1 MIRNNESTHLSLRVQ
16 WGIFFR
22 QWLRDPLRTAAITP
36 SGRQL
41 ARMMAAALP
50 DDCRS
55 VVELGGGTGVIT
67 HEVLRSGIEPGR
79 LLVFEL
85 NRALHDLLRQRFPD
99 VHVSCT
105 DACRLHE
112 VIKRTE
118 FEHGGQVDA
127 IVSGL
132 GLLSMPVATQRE
144 ILAVAFDAMG
154 PDGRLI
160 QFTYGPFSPV
170 SRALRSE
177 LGLYG
182 RRRCFAWKNLPPA
195 SVYVYQR
202 TRPV

>member
-1 MIRNNESTHLSLRVQ
+1 MIRNNASTHLSLPMQ

-22 QWLRDPLRTAAITP
+22 QWLRDPLRTAAIAP

-41 ARMMAAALP
+41 ARLMAAALP
-50 DDCRS
+50 ADCRR

-67 HEVLRSGIEPGR
+67 REVLRCGIEPRR

-85 NRALHDLLRQRFPD
+85 NRALHDLLLQRFPD

-105 DACRLHE
+105 DACRLQE
-112 VIKRTE
+112 VIQRIKFAHE
-118 FEHGGQVDA
+118 GPVDA

-132 GLLSMPVATQRE
+132 GLLSMPVAAQRE
-144 ILAVAFDAMG
+144 ILQVAFDAMG

-170 SRALRSE
+170 SRALRAE
-177 LGLYG
+177 LGLRG
-182 RRRCFAWKNLPPA
+182 ERTCFAWKNLPPA

-202 TRPV
+202 ARAV